1 MINLEWYRTFKA
13 VYEEGNLT
21 NASEVLFT
29 SQPGVSL
36 HIRNLE
42 AYVGYKLFER
52 TSRKMIP
59 TERAIILYEY
69 IIDSLKKLEF
79 TEQHFRTNKASKR
92 KTLSIGMCS
101 EVFQAFFEPH
111 IGKLNFDIIAHFG
124 EYPQMIKE
132 LNDGILDL
140 VITPEKIE
148 NNYILYTPFF
158 KEQILLV
165 AGKSTDTFLLEQQ
178 ISTKKWNAL
187 EETLKKQVWFGSS
200 NVLDYSK
207 KFWYQNFKKKQ
218 LYKPNYLVPNINS
231 IINCLKAN
239 NGIAL
244 VPDFLCNK
252 ALKNNELKL
261 LWEGHEPLNNTF
273 YFATKQNSKL
283 HNEIEQIEQL
293 IIKSKKAAA
302 NIVYKKNRANSA

>member
-36 HIRNLE
+36 HISNLE

-59 TERAIILYEY
+59 TERAIILYDY
-69 IIDSLKKLEF
+69 IIDALKKLEY
-79 TEQHFRTNKASKR
+79 TEQSFRTSKTNKR

-101 EVFQAFFEPH
+101 EVFQVFFEPH
-111 IGKLNFDIIAHFG
+111 IGTLNFDIIAQFG

-132 LNDGILDL
+132 LNEGILDL

-148 NNYILYTPFF
+148 NASIVYTPFF
-158 KEQILLV
+158 KEHILLV
-165 AGKSTDTFLLEQQ
+165 AGNSTNTSLLEQH
-178 ISTKKWNAL
+178 IATKQWDAL
-187 EETLKKQVWFGSS
+187 EQELKTQVWYGSS
-200 NVLDYSK
+200 NVLGYSK

-218 LYKPNYLVPNINS
+218 LYKSNYLVPNIIS
-231 IINCLKAN
+231 IIRCLKAN

-244 VPDFLCNK
+244 VPDFLCHN

-261 LWEGHEPLNNTF
+261 LWEGHEPLLNTF
-273 YFATKQNSKL
+273 YFATKQHSKL
-283 HNEIEQIEQL
+283 QREIEQIEKL
-293 IIKSKKAAA
+293 VM
-302 NIVYKKNRANSA
+302 NN

>member
-13 VYEEGNLT
+13 VYEVGNLT
-21 NASEVLFT
+21 RASEVLFT

-59 TERAIILYEY
+59 TERAIILYDY

-79 TEQHFRTNKASKR
+79 TEQYFRTSKTNKR

-101 EVFQAFFEPH
+101 EVFQVFFEPH
-111 IGKLNFDIIAHFG
+111 IGTLNFDIIAHFG

-132 LNDGILDL
+132 LNEGILDL
-140 VITPEKIE
+140 VITPEKIV
-148 NNYILYTPFF
+148 NTSIFYTPFF

-165 AGKSTDTFLLEQQ
+165 AGKSTDTSLLEQH
-178 ISTKKWNAL
+178 IATKQWDAL
-187 EETLKKQVWFGSS
+187 EQELKAQVWYGSS
-200 NVLDYSK
+200 NILGYSK
-207 KFWYQNFKKKQ
+207 KFWHQNFKKKQ
-218 LYKPNYLVPNINS
+218 LYKSNYLVPNIIS
-231 IINCLKAN
+231 IIRCLKAN

-244 VPDFLCNK
+244 VPDFLCDSV
-252 ALKNNELKL
+252 LKRNELKL
-261 LWEGHEPLNNTF
+261 LWEGHKPFFNTF
-273 YFATKQNSKL
+273 YFATKQHSKL
-283 HNEIEQIEQL
+283 QHEIEQIEKL
-293 IIKSKKAAA
+293 VM
-302 NIVYKKNRANSA
+302 NN